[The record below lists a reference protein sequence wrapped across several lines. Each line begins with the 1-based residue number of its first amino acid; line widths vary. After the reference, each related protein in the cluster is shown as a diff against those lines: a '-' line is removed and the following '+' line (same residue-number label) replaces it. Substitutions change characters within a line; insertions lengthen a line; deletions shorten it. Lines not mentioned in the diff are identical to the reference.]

1 MQTQKA
7 NTVKTTTVKK
17 PVVLKNTGTLLT
29 YKCITNFINN
39 SANGNLNNIIVAPLT
54 NVKLGSANP
63 VPFGFTG
70 KADGTRTIIQ
80 NAILYGVPTNCNHS
94 NPQALFGVPQI
105 NKTNN
110 NSLMAILN
118 FAKPFGHSAK
128 SPICIRAMLNGG
140 YSTSQNTYGTGYI
153 QLIVK

>member
-1 MQTQKA
+1 MQTQKV

-17 PVVLKNTGTLLT
+17 PVVLKNTGTQLS

-39 SANGNLNNIIVAPLT
+39 SANGNLNNIMVAPLA
-54 NVKLGSANP
+54 NVKLGSVAP
-63 VPFGFTG
+63 VPFGYTG
-70 KADGTRTIIQ
+70 KPNGVRAIIQ
-80 NAILYGVPTNCNHS
+80 NAMLYGVPANCNIN
-94 NPQALFGVPQI
+94 NPQALFGTPQI

-128 SPICIRAMLNGG
+128 SPICLLALLNGG
-140 YSTSQNTYGTGYI
+140 YSTSQNTFGTGYI